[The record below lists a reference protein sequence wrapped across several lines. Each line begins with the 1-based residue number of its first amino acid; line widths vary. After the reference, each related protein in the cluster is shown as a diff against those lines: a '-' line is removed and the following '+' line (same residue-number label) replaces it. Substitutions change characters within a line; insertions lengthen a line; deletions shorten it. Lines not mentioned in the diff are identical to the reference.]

1 MEPLGADDG
10 VAAFFVSSP
19 LTVLLQ
25 QRGVATL
32 HAAAVA
38 TGAGAVLLLGRSG
51 IGKSSLAAALVERG
65 WPLLADDVTG
75 VMTDAGGRPVALPG
89 FPRLRLWAH
98 TLDQMRWW
106 GRERSR
112 VRQGTEKYWT
122 PAQRTC
128 AVPLPVC
135 AALVLEAVDRPDVG
149 IEPVPS
155 GSAFWL
161 LWNNTHRRW
170 AMDAMGQRPA
180 HFRAAT
186 AMARRVPVA
195 RVTRPRDPFLLDVLA
210 DRVAAHLREV
220 EADRAGLSGGA
231 GKASGADP
239 VGGEEARPV
248 QPPMRPP
255 GRQEPRESGERV
267 GAATPGRP
275 AGPCRTDPR
284 RPGTSRGP
292 AGAGAAHAP
301 GPGIVWIAAWPKSGT
316 TWLRAVLTSY
326 LREDGGP
333 VSIDALIGQLA
344 NHRETFNE
352 YLGVDSSDMTDEEV
366 ARYLPRFREV
376 LAERLFTARPPPERR
391 RNEPGFAKTHEAY
404 RVPGGAPRFPRAGC
418 AGVVYLVRNP
428 LDVAV
433 SYAHHLEL
441 SIDHTIALMD
451 DPAAHEAR
459 FPGGIFGRLPEPK
472 TTWSG
477 HVSELDAADGP
488 APARRPLRGP
498 AG

>member
-1 MEPLGADDG
+1 MVNPNEWRILPLDPLPELSASAPDVTVRLGAVPETLPGGPGNAVHTALWQARPGAFLMHVEGVARYLATGGRDVLIEPLGADDG

-65 WPLLADDVTG
+65 YPLLADDVTG

-122 PAQRTC
+122 PAQRVC

-135 AALVLEAVDRPDVG
+135 AALVLGAPAYRPDIG

-161 LWNNTHRRW
+161 LWNNTHRRR

-186 AMARRVPVA
+186 AMTRRVPVA
-195 RVTRPRDPFLLDVLA
+195 RVTRPRHPFLLDMLA
-210 DRVAAHLREV
+210 DRVAAYLREV
-220 EADRAGLSGGA
+220 EADRAGFAGGEEGAAGRHLRAAPLRERDRADPAGGKEDAAGAAPGMASGTAGTAGIRRAGGNGGA
-231 GKASGADP
+231 G
-239 VGGEEARPV
+239 
-248 QPPMRPP
+248 
-255 GRQEPRESGERV
+255 
-267 GAATPGRP
+267 TPGRSVP
-275 AGPCRTDPR
+275 HRFPPPGASCGPV
-284 RPGTSRGP
+284 
-292 AGAGAAHAP
+292 GAGAAHAS
-301 GPGIVWIAAWPKSGT
+301 GPGIVWIAA
-316 TWLRAVLTSY
+316 
-326 LREDGGP
+326 
-333 VSIDALIGQLA
+333 
-344 NHRETFNE
+344 
-352 YLGVDSSDMTDEEV
+352 
-366 ARYLPRFREV
+366 
-376 LAERLFTARPPPERR
+376 
-391 RNEPGFAKTHEAY
+391 
-404 RVPGGAPRFPRAGC
+404 
-418 AGVVYLVRNP
+418 
-428 LDVAV
+428 
-433 SYAHHLEL
+433 
-441 SIDHTIALMD
+441 
-451 DPAAHEAR
+451 
-459 FPGGIFGRLPEPK
+459 
-472 TTWSG
+472 
-477 HVSELDAADGP
+477 
-488 APARRPLRGP
+488 
-498 AG
+498 